1 MKLLQIIIA
10 AMAMA
15 VLGAAMARSA
25 MPGRIPLK
33 EAEPEN
39 YTRYLED
46 NQTEPV
52 EF

>member
-10 AMAMA
+10 AVVMA

-25 MPGRIPLK
+25 APARIPF
-33 EAEPEN
+33 EEEEP
-39 YTRYLED
+39 YTTQNLRD
-46 NQTEPV
+46 NQTMPI